1 MPSKSQSRS
10 VQSAANLRLFDQQ
23 FSFFIIPPKTGR
35 VFNNPMVV
43 TSSAVEDVVHI
54 LQNTEGQNLHGL
66 ALHKYIKR

>member
-1 MPSKSQSRS
+1 
-10 VQSAANLRLFDQQ
+10 
-23 FSFFIIPPKTGR
+23 
-35 VFNNPMVV
+35 MVV